1 MVVGISRIELHF
13 PESRSLKDKRQIV
26 RSILQRIQT
35 KFNISI
41 AEIDH
46 HDLWQRASIG
56 MSCVSKTS
64 YQARRILHNI
74 EREIETSTG
83 VVILDEHVSIMPI
96 SSES

>member
-1 MVVGISRIELHF
+1 MVVGISRIELHL

-26 RSILQRIQT
+26 RSILQRIRA

-56 MSCVSKTS
+56 ISCVSKTS
-64 YQARRILHNI
+64 YQARRILHHI
-74 EREIETSTG
+74 ETEIETSGG
-83 VVILDEHVSIMPI
+83 VVILDEHVSVMPI
-96 SSES
+96 SSEM